1 MACNAYQESAGSYSF
16 FISHHRLKRR
26 QHADQIGLAFG
37 SRLRKD
43 RPELRA
49 HGANSYS
56 RTLRGFCDHYH
67 ELLSIVRDAMIPNPD
82 KKK

>member
-1 MACNAYQESAGSYSF
+1 MTDQEFTQYCAT
-16 FISHHRLKRR
+16 
-26 QHADQIGLAFG
+26 A
-37 SRLRKD
+37 
-43 RPELRA
+43 
-49 HGANSYS
+49 